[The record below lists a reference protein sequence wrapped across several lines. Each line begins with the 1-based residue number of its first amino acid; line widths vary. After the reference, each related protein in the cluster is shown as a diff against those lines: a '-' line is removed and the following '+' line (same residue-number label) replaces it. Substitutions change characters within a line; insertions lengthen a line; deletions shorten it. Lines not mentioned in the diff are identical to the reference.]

1 MRISDWSSDVCSSDL
16 FPYGG
21 MENPRLTF
29 ATPTVI
35 VGDKSLVSLVAHEL
49 AHSWSGNLVTFST
62 SRDAWLNEGL
72 TSYVANRIV
81 EALYGK
87 PQAAMEAVIARA
99 ELKDASTDANTPLP
113 RLALTPRDVDY
124 PPTPPPPPAPPQPPG
139 VPQFQNDH

>member
-72 TSYVANRIV
+72 TSYVENRIV
-81 EALYGK
+81 EALRSEEHTSELQSLMRISYAVFCLKKKTK
-87 PQAAMEAVIARA
+87 PHNEA
-99 ELKDASTDANTPLP
+99 TTTTP
-113 RLALTPRDVDY
+113 DI
-124 PPTPPPPPAPPQPPG
+124 
-139 VPQFQNDH
+139 

>member
-1 MRISDWSSDVCSSDL
+1 
-16 FPYGG
+16 

-72 TSYVANRIV
+72 TSYVENRIV

-87 PQAAMEAVIARA
+87 PQADMEAVIARA
-99 ELKDASTDANTPLP
+99 ELKDDFTDANKPLQ
-113 RLALTPRDVDY
+113 RLAIK
-124 PPTPPPPPAPPQPPG
+124 PG
-139 VPQFQNDH
+139 DLDDPDHNQIGRAHV